1 MAIIPIKVCYLAFSL
16 KQGGA
21 AVAAKRIFDS
31 VTEYGVEINCYIA
44 DSSQSFLFKI
54 KRLTSYLLGSI
65 VKKKGV
71 GKLSLNLFSSPEA
84 INLLQKR
91 NEIVH
96 CHWINNDTISIENL
110 ANLIGNN
117 KSIITLHDEWL
128 YCGKEHYPFEKYSQY
143 QKQPNSFSFLFSDQN
158 TFKRKVKALKSL
170 DFTITVPSNWMKER
184 VKGSYLGKEK
194 RVEVIGNPIPFD
206 IFTPSEPQKL
216 TRENLGIPD
225 NHTVIL
231 FGAIGGG
238 SYIKGADLLMSALLE
253 LSFILSKEQA
263 SEITLLA
270 FGGSIGDTSKIKSF
284 NIVETGHIGTPELMA
299 DLYRLS
305 NVTIVPSRVEAFGQV
320 AAESCACG
328 TPVIAFRYSGVTDI
342 VKDGFNGFLSEPFSS
357 KSLANNIVKFIN
369 LNESEVRDLQVN
381 GTLYIKEHFH
391 PEKIAM
397 DYINLYQNI

>member
-1 MAIIPIKVCYLAFSL
+1 MAIAPIKVCYLAFSL

-21 AVAAKRIFDS
+21 AVAAKRIIDS
-31 VTEYGVEINCYIA
+31 VSKHGVETSCYIA
-44 DSSQSFLFKI
+44 DSKQSFLFKV
-54 KRLTSYLLGSI
+54 KRIISHLLGRAVGERDI
-65 VKKKGV
+65 
-71 GKLSLNLFSSPEA
+71 GKLSLNLFSCPEA
-84 INLLQKR
+84 SNLLLKK

-96 CHWINNDTISIENL
+96 CHWINNDTISIVNL
-110 ANLIGNN
+110 ATLLEKN
-117 KSIITLHDEWL
+117 KSIVTLHDEWL
-128 YCGKEHYPFEKYSQY
+128 YCGKEHYPFERYSQY
-143 QKQPNSFSFLFSDQN
+143 QKRPNSFSFFFSDQN
-158 TFKRKVKALKSL
+158 TFKRKVKALESL

-184 VKGSYLGKEK
+184 VKGSYLGKGK

-238 SYIKGADLLMSALLE
+238 SYIKGSDLLMSALLE
-253 LSFILSKEQA
+253 LGFILSKEQA

-270 FGGSIGDTSKIKSF
+270 FGGDIGDTSELKTF
-284 NIVETGHIGTPELMA
+284 HIVETGHISTPELMA

-305 NVTIVPSRVEAFGQV
+305 NVTVVPSRVEAFGQV

-328 TPVIAFRYSGVTDI
+328 TPVIAFRYSGITDI
-342 VKDGFNGFLSEPFSS
+342 IKDGYNGFLSEPFSP
-357 KSLANNIVKFIN
+357 KSLANNIAKFIN
-369 LNESEVRDLQVN
+369 LNESEVRDLQKN
-381 GTLYIKEHFH
+381 GTIYINKQFH

-397 DYINLYQNI
+397 DFIKLYQNI